1 MGEIGNV
8 AKSGTVLSAGG
19 TAARRRAPDQIC
31 RRPALFG
38 NRAPPYLP
46 GLERGDKSD
55 RVRFCPEIYRNGR
68 FDTKRVRLA
77 FVAWPLAG
85 PSGSSA
91 TRLPFELRSS
101 AHLPSRIYQCA
112 LPARSE
118 IARVTWW
125 DGWNSWDGWDACTS
139 PMDVAV
145 TCRQVFSM
153 DTPGMRPIPK
163 CRRASMW
170 RNSRAN
176 RVVTGAEAST
186 F

>member
-38 NRAPPYLP
+38 NRVPPYLP

-55 RVRFCPEIYRNGR
+55 RVRFCPEIYRNGH
-68 FDTKRVRLA
+68 FETKRVRLA

-101 AHLPSRIYQCA
+101 AHARLFSAKRRPLCEPLARVNAPKKAQLSKGRREARRDSPAPKASGCPRAKPEPRSGRKGSSRPQG
-112 LPARSE
+112 PARQIE
-118 IARVTWW
+118 ANAILRIAKR
-125 DGWNSWDGWDACTS
+125 SA
-139 PMDVAV
+139 
-145 TCRQVFSM
+145 
-153 DTPGMRPIPK
+153 
-163 CRRASMW
+163 
-170 RNSRAN
+170 
-176 RVVTGAEAST
+176 
-186 F
+186 